1 MVVKYVPDYDG
12 LKELLADPAIVAAL
26 HEVAAQ
32 QILPAAKA
40 LAQQAKLP
48 EYAASLRVEDG
59 VRPKGR
65 SYSRVIA
72 DDPNATA
79 VEYGDNDTERRRILG
94 RAANVQVNTQG
105 SA

>member
-1 MVVKYVPDYDG
+1 VVVKYVPDYDG
-12 LKELLADPAIVAAL
+12 LKEMLADPAIVAAL

-40 LAQQAKLP
+40 LALAAKMP

-65 SYSRVIA
+65 TYSRVIA
-72 DDPNATA
+72 DDQSATA
-79 VEYGDNDTERRRILG
+79 VEFGDNATQRRRILG
-94 RAANVQVNTQG
+94 TAANVQVNVR
-105 SA
+105 